1 MTISHE
7 PIEFGKKPTS
17 KSVAQ
22 FEPFVIGEVDWSIE
36 GDQLTLTVNGTD
48 FAVAEDGF
56 KYIVQ
61 YGLQQALTDSYA
73 TETTLD
79 KASKKF
85 TERLKKIVDGT
96 MSLDGNR
103 TADPLASASREVA
116 VAIMCKLAGKSESA
130 LRKEFGKAWSKSV
143 RAVLTDERYRE
154 IIAKRAQTIVDMK
167 TFEIAA
173 PVDETESKP
182 EAQPEVAQ
190 PEGEKPTEPVAQ
202 PKVAAK
208 RGRKAA

>member
-1 MTISHE
+1 MSISHE
-7 PIEFGKKPTS
+7 PLEFGKSPTA
-17 KSVAQ
+17 KSVTK

-36 GDQLTLTVNGTD
+36 NDQLTLTVNGTD

-56 KYIVQ
+56 KYVVQ

-103 TADPLASASREVA
+103 SADPLATASREVA
-116 VAIMCKLAGKSESA
+116 IAIMCKIANKSESA

-154 IIAKRAQTIVDMK
+154 IIAKRAQVIVDMK

-173 PVDETESKP
+173 PVDADESQP
-182 EAQPEVAQ
+182 EAAQ
-190 PEGEKPTEPVAQ
+190 PDGETPTEPAAQ
-202 PKVAAK
+202 PPVEKPK